1 MATTAT
7 ATSTTR
13 RTDPGPV
20 RAAGLAATGL
30 AAAGTLYGAHDWT
43 EITVTLTVLAIAAS
57 VVFGYVVPRA
67 LANDSAGGT
76 ALALSVPAVLLLLP
90 AFWSG
95 LPMILGLAGAMVGN
109 AGRNAPSG
117 SGKSIT
123 ALILGAL
130 AVLGY
135 LAIYIGDGILGGN
148 AGFLF
153 D

>member
-1 MATTAT
+1 M
-7 ATSTTR
+7 
-13 RTDPGPV
+13 
-20 RAAGLAATGL
+20 
-30 AAAGTLYGAHDWT
+30 
-43 EITVTLTVLAIAAS
+43 
-57 VVFGYVVPRA
+57 YVVPRA
-67 LANDSAGGT
+67 LRKDSAGGT
-76 ALALSVPAVLLLLP
+76 ALGLSIPAVLLLLP

-95 LPMILGLAGAMVGN
+95 LPMILGVAGAMVGN

-135 LAIYIGDGILGGN
+135 LAIYIGDGLLGGN

>member
-7 ATSTTR
+7 ATPTTR
-13 RTDPGPV
+13 RVDPGPV
-20 RAAGLAATGL
+20 RAAGLAATAV

-43 EITVTLTVLAIAAS
+43 EVTVTLTVLGIASA
-57 VVFGYVVPRA
+57 VVFGYVLPRT
-67 LANDSAGGT
+67 LRKDSPGGT
-76 ALALSVPAVLLLLP
+76 ALALSIPAVLLLLP

-95 LPMILGLAGAMVGN
+95 LPMVLGVAGAMVGY

-117 SGKSIT
+117 SGRSIT

-135 LAIYIGDGILGGN
+135 LAIYIGDGIIGGN